1 MVSLGTC
8 TISELEEQVGCLR
21 QEVAAAHGQR
31 KQQLAEVASLREE
44 ERRRDAQDHEA
55 SLAGLQAEA
64 QRLRGIAQKAHRQ
77 EVEAVREKV
86 SSGVKHGE
94 IGQLKYSVR

>member
-1 MVSLGTC
+1 M
-8 TISELEEQVGCLR
+8 GCLR
-21 QEVAAAHGQR
+21 QEVQAAQGQR

-55 SLAGLQAEA
+55 SLAGLRTEAE
-64 QRLRGIAQKAHRQ
+64 RLRGNAQKTHRQ

-86 SSGVKHGE
+86 SSAVKHVAND
-94 IGQLKYSVR
+94 QFK